1 MRLTESVLDA
11 TCDLAAKVLRFE
23 GPADRVLSSFFRA
36 HSNLGRDDR
45 AFIAESIYALLRRKR
60 WVAWSVGRDTPR
72 ALVLGALVLLCGKN
86 LRELEPLVSR
96 RELDALR
103 DTKGK
108 RVDTESES
116 DRPSL
121 GIELDLPDWLVE
133 RLQPEFGEQGLREL
147 ALVLARGA
155 PLDLRVNTIRAERAS
170 VLAELQA
177 AGLSAHATPFAPN
190 GIRING
196 NPAINKLPA
205 FLEGRIEVQ
214 DEGSQLL
221 CHLVAPRRGE
231 MIVDFCAGAGGKT
244 LALGALMRSTGR
256 VYAFDISDTRLAHLK
271 PRLARS
277 GLSNV
282 HPKRIEGERDHRLG
296 RLASKI
302 DRVLVDAPCTG
313 LGTLRRNPDLKWRQT
328 PESVAELA
336 IKQLSI
342 IRAAAKLVKPG
353 GRLVYAT
360 CSLLAEENEG
370 IVERFLG
377 EDHQFRTIDAAN
389 ELARQEIKVAGS
401 DSGYLRLLPHIHGTD
416 GFFAAVL
423 ERVATPAA
431 STASS
436 PVRSE
441 TE

>member
-1 MRLTESVLDA
+1 MRLTESALDA

-23 GPADRVLSSFFRA
+23 GPADRVLSGFFRA
-36 HSNLGRDDR
+36 HPNLGKDDR
-45 AFIAESIYALLRRKR
+45 SFIAETIYALLRRKR
-60 WVAWSVGRDTPR
+60 WVAWSVGRETPR

-108 RVDTESES
+108 RADSESEA
-116 DRPSL
+116 DRPSI

-133 RLQPEFGEQGLREL
+133 RLQPRFGEQGLREL
-147 ALVLARGA
+147 AASLARGA
-155 PLDLRVNTIRAERAS
+155 PLDLRVNTMRGERAQ
-170 VLAELQA
+170 VLAELHA
-177 AGLSAHATPFAPN
+177 AGMTAHATPFAPN

-196 NPAINKLPA
+196 NPAINKMPV
-205 FLEGRIEVQ
+205 FLEGRVEVQ

-282 HPKRIEGERDHRLG
+282 HPKRIEDERDHRLV
-296 RLASKI
+296 RLAGKI

-328 PESVAELA
+328 PASVAELS

-342 IRAAAKLVKPG
+342 IRAAAKLLKPG

-360 CSLLAEENEG
+360 CSLLTEENEEV
-370 IVERFLG
+370 IERFL
-377 EDHQFRTIDAAN
+377 DKDRLFRMIDATS
-389 ELARQEIKVAGS
+389 ELERQEIKIAGS
-401 DSGYLRLLPHIHGTD
+401 APGYLRLLPHIHGTD

-431 STASS
+431 SADAAPVHS
-436 PVRSE
+436 P
-441 TE
+441 TG